1 MVNRNLFSNFFPPID
16 MRKMKRKVA
25 KLSGFHL
32 SPNEEALLIKEEH
45 EKRRRLRIK
54 QVREQERFIAV
65 QIREKVKQCRDEQL
79 EQLATEL
86 KADWQMA
93 QGEKTKC
100 LEKLYLSS
108 LKTVGEGHRQAQEN
122 EPDLKMQSIRVAVNR
137 EKAEKRHREAL
148 MELKQ
153 QREKNHEAQ
162 TRHIKTRKKAL
173 LIEKKR
179 AMTIAHLPPPP
190 PNPFADLEVPKYPT
204 VKMYD
209 IDSFSATHYHLPEPC
224 VNKEITTK
232 QISAQL
238 IAEKEEK
245 RLEELKQ
252 EADVERCEQL
262 EKARLRGSHALHLV
276 HLTQD
281 KERLIKELEQM
292 QLADLTRRRH
302 AVAQMP
308 QQLFEPPYRR
318 VEVKED
324 RQREMEIAFEDMYAE
339 DKKIKGDVV
348 LRLEPEPLPTPSVEM
363 QDDDLNLTVE
373 SEGFQ
378 KDHCAKGGREESEM
392 QHFKKTEV
400 PPLVVTSQS
409 SASPS
414 KAALVRLLTKIR
426 KQKDHGTTRSESSDA
441 NKEVTIESGSITS
454 EETKQ
459 GTSSKSATNA
469 SVSKEHPELLSV
481 PGHYNK
487 FKTETSEETIVAG
500 NTTLF
505 HPKEQANRIRSDVG
519 RLKQLHDLE
528 QQKQQQMALLWQ
540 TEQQKQRLEANLRQ
554 AWLQQQHGEK
564 QMQEGLNSD
573 VCDLQKQM
581 RQQHEQLKHSNI
593 LVSNMVSSEDE
604 QMLAIHQYQQQLIEQ
619 NRLHK
624 ASVEETGN
632 PLQEYQLE
640 GGLLPILS
648 SVRCISGHDSVHQY
662 CHKESGGH
670 VNVNQRLF
678 AVHSES
684 KSQPDHPR
692 SERHGFEV
700 NDLEVL
706 EPCTRILDA
715 VEPEQDPTQVGLM
728 EDRSKSVEV
737 QLVTAENTE
746 ERLKQSML
754 SIPLT
759 KPVEILKN
767 PEILSALSVDISVQ
781 QEHLKGLQHQLW
793 RQREDLFATKKLQEE
808 FIGRQNKL
816 KDEMLQ
822 QQQQH
827 QTEEKIWTENQSGGS
842 TLHKVMPAN
851 ENVEQFTLIS
861 NLLRSLD
868 HFNTDS
874 TDENSH
880 SDNEEQLKEPVPL
893 FQRIEALLPS
903 WHSDSKTGQAGDYPA
918 DTPNV
923 EAVTG
928 EVQHWR
934 PSKPPVT
941 KTRLGLCG
949 LLEQHELS
957 SIQEVESPKSDRL
970 SMSVSRMTSSHYCCK
985 TEGGELISRR
995 MDPSYSPEVIEL
1007 DLSNMS
1013 TVSSQQSSNV
1023 PESTAESI
1031 QTGRLT
1037 WREKLKLGTSCLP
1050 GQGKQSSLSK
1060 SPSYS
1065 TNVERDV
1072 LQYSDPASSPYN
1084 ITNMIF
1090 YHDSSDDTNS
1100 FNANEQTSETD
1111 QKSTTTL
1118 STGSFPLSEQTAPDA
1133 KSSAHY
1139 QCTVHDIPSRQST
1152 LTSSSCGSSLPSS
1165 LPVCKETVKIQK
1177 NLSTSNG
1184 ETRTDNENK
1193 TQKIIDKYIQD
1204 LNKLLYSGGKYQGS
1218 TTSDDISDPEF
1229 PSLFLKFQNC
1239 QQDSNFEFQPPE
1251 TRPDFSISS
1260 SSLSPTISKN
1270 SNFPSIGNISGNLHV
1285 NTATSS
1291 EMQFFNDDIVLTPD
1305 SGRTASDMDQI
1316 QECIQHSY
1324 SEENSDLES
1333 FHPILEIT
1341 QRQYGLSVDHSSE
1354 SLKHEY
1360 HNETSISTEYIPPC
1374 DLSRTGA
1381 VGADS
1386 LTVDSINQSSCSE
1399 PAIEKLRTVDE
1410 ENSQEHAGSF
1420 FQQNETLNT
1429 VSEYE
1434 MSNQNQKW
1442 PEDYKPETQVVTFT
1456 KKINSN
1462 DASTVDNLSVETSK
1476 LMLLDKGTS
1485 FFSEMQQ
1492 ITEQNPMI
1500 QPKQSPCTKEGIDTM
1515 LEHECELEVQWDQSR
1530 PSNFTPGVCL
1540 LQTVI
1545 QGIESNVGIMEEP
1558 ELTQLTMNDSTLL
1571 DDELGQEFPV
1581 ENLTA
1586 ENEIQSFS
1594 QANGAQPVILGNTIS
1609 DTQKSEVMIFEFK
1622 PSAKIL
1628 NETILKRKQKFL
1640 TNSAK
1645 RVEDLKREKNGKL
1658 KSELHTQIPLKE
1670 EHTSA
1675 FAAPS
1680 SVAVQLKMVGEVKVS
1695 TPEDRKAAE
1704 VEMRQRTHRL
1714 YNQLAE
1720 VKTKKKEVTRQ
1731 TVCARNREKA
1741 KEFQRK
1747 TLEKLRANK
1756 VCK

>member
-1 MVNRNLFSNFFPPID
+1 

-45 EKRRRLRIK
+45 ERRRRLRIK

-65 QIREKVKQCRDEQL
+65 QIREKVKQCRNEQL

-86 KADWQMA
+86 KAEWQMA

-100 LEKLYLSS
+100 LEKLYLGS

-153 QREKNHEAQ
+153 QREKDHEAQ
-162 TRHIKTRKKAL
+162 TRHIKTRNKAL
-173 LIEKKR
+173 LIEKQR

-190 PNPFADLEVPKYPT
+190 PDPFADLEVPKYPT

-224 VNKEITTK
+224 VSKEITTK

-252 EADVERCEQL
+252 EADVERHEQL
-262 EKARLRGSHALHLV
+262 EKARLRGSHALQLV

-292 QLADLTRRRH
+292 QLADLTRRRQ

-308 QQLFEPPYRR
+308 PQLFEPPYRR

-348 LRLEPEPLPTPSVEM
+348 LRLEPEPLPTSSVDM
-363 QDDDLNLTVE
+363 QDDDLNLSVE
-373 SEGFQ
+373 PEEFQ
-378 KDHCAKGGREESEM
+378 EDHCAKGGREESEM
-392 QHFKKTEV
+392 QHLKKTEV

-441 NKEVTIESGSITS
+441 SKEVTIESGSITS
-454 EETKQ
+454 DKTKQ

-469 SVSKEHPELLSV
+469 SVSEEHPELLSV
-481 PGHYNK
+481 PSHYNK
-487 FKTETSEETIVAG
+487 LKTETSEETIVAG

-505 HPKEQANRIRSDVG
+505 HPKEQANRIRSDVD

-540 TEQQKQRLEANLRQ
+540 TEQQKQHLEANLRQ
-554 AWLQQQHGEK
+554 AWLQQQQGET
-564 QMQEGLNSD
+564 QMQERLSSD
-573 VCDLQKQM
+573 VCNVQKQM
-581 RQQHEQLKHSNI
+581 RQEHEQLKHSKI
-593 LVSNMVSSEDE
+593 LVSNVVSKDE
-604 QMLAIHQYQQQLIEQ
+604 QMLAIHQYQQHLVEQ

-640 GGLLPILS
+640 RGFLPALS
-648 SVRCISGHDSVHQY
+648 LVRCSSGHDSVPQY
-662 CHKESGGH
+662 CHKESGSH
-670 VNVNQRLF
+670 VNVNRSLF
-678 AVHSES
+678 AAHNES
-684 KSQPDHPR
+684 KSQADHLR
-692 SERHGFEV
+692 SERHGFEM
-700 NDLEVL
+700 NGLEVL
-706 EPCTRILDA
+706 EPCTRILNA
-715 VEPEQDPTQVGLM
+715 VEPEQDPSQVGLM
-728 EDRSKSVEV
+728 EDRSKSMEV
-737 QLVTAENTE
+737 QLVPAENTE
-746 ERLKQSML
+746 AQLKQSML

-767 PEILSALSVDISVQ
+767 PERLSALSVDISVQ

-808 FIGRQNKL
+808 FICRQNQL

-822 QQQQH
+822 QQQLQQH
-827 QTEEKIWTENQSGGS
+827 QTEEKIWTENQPGRS
-842 TLHKVMPAN
+842 TLHKVMHPN

-861 NLLRSLD
+861 NLLRSLED
-868 HFNTDS
+868 FNTDS

-880 SDNEEQLKEPVPL
+880 LDNEEQLKDPVPS
-893 FQRIEALLPS
+893 FQRIETLLPS
-903 WHSDSKTGQAGDYPA
+903 WHYDSKTGQAGDYPA

-923 EAVTG
+923 EGVTG

-949 LLEQHELS
+949 LLAQHELS

-970 SMSVSRMTSSHYCCK
+970 SISVNRMTSSHNCCK

-995 MDPSYSPEVIEL
+995 MDPSYSSEVIEL

-1013 TVSSQQSSNV
+1013 TDSSQQSSNV
-1023 PESTAESI
+1023 LESTAESI

-1050 GQGKQSSLSK
+1050 GQDKQSSLSK

-1065 TNVERDV
+1065 ANVERDA
-1072 LQYSDPASSPYN
+1072 LQYSGPTSSPYN
-1084 ITNMIF
+1084 ITDMIF
-1090 YHDSSDDTNS
+1090 SHDSSDDTNS
-1100 FNANEQTSETD
+1100 FNANEQTSEAD

-1133 KSSAHY
+1133 ISSAAHY
-1139 QCTVHDIPSRQST
+1139 QYTIHDIPNRQST
-1152 LTSSSCGSSLPSS
+1152 PTSSSCASSLPSS
-1165 LPVCKETVKIQK
+1165 LPVCKEIVKIQK
-1177 NLSTSNG
+1177 NLSTSN
-1184 ETRTDNENK
+1184 EKTCTDNESK

-1204 LNKLLYSGGKYQGS
+1204 LNKLLCSGGNYQGS

-1229 PSLFLKFQNC
+1229 PRLFLKLQNC

-1251 TRPDFSISS
+1251 TRPNFSISS
-1260 SSLSPTISKN
+1260 SSLSPTVSKN
-1270 SNFPSIGNISGNLHV
+1270 SNSPSIGNISGNLHA

-1291 EMQFFNDDIVLTPD
+1291 EMQSSNDDIVLTPD
-1305 SGRTASDMDQI
+1305 SGRTASDTDRF

-1324 SEENSDLES
+1324 NEENSDLES
-1333 FHPILEIT
+1333 FHPISEIT
-1341 QRQYGLSVDHSSE
+1341 QGQYGLSMDHSGE
-1354 SLKHEY
+1354 SLRQEY

-1386 LTVDSINQSSCSE
+1386 LTVGSMNQSSCSE
-1399 PAIEKLRTVDE
+1399 PAIEKLRTVDG
-1410 ENSQEHAGSF
+1410 ENSQEHVGSF
-1420 FQQNETLNT
+1420 FQLNETLNT

-1434 MSNQNQKW
+1434 MSNQNGKW
-1442 PEDYKPETQVVTFT
+1442 LEDCKPETQVVTFT
-1456 KKINSN
+1456 NKINSN
-1462 DASTVDNLSVETSK
+1462 DATTLDNLSVETSK
-1476 LMLLDKGTS
+1476 LMLMDKDNS
-1485 FFSEMQQ
+1485 VFSEVQQ
-1492 ITEQNPMI
+1492 ITEQNPMM
-1500 QPKQSPCTKEGIDTM
+1500 QTKQAPCTKEGTDAM

-1540 LQTVI
+1540 LQRVTSE
-1545 QGIESNVGIMEEP
+1545 IESDVGIMEEP

-1581 ENLTA
+1581 ENLTT
-1586 ENEIQSFS
+1586 ENEIQSLS
-1594 QANGAQPVILGNTIS
+1594 QANGAQPVILKNTIS
-1609 DTQKSEVMIFEFK
+1609 DSQKSEVMIFEFK

-1628 NETILKRKQKFL
+1628 NETILKKKQKFL

-1645 RVEDLKREKNGKL
+1645 RVEDIKRGKNGKL

-1670 EHTSA
+1670 EHTST
-1675 FAAPS
+1675 FALPS

-1695 TPEDRKAAE
+1695 TPEDRKGAE
-1704 VEMRQRTHRL
+1704 VEMRQRTLRL
-1714 YNQLAE
+1714 YSQLEE
-1720 VKTKKKEVTRQ
+1720 VKIKNKEVTRQ

-1756 VCK
+1756 VRK

>member
-1 MVNRNLFSNFFPPID
+1 

-45 EKRRRLRIK
+45 ERRRRLRIK

-65 QIREKVKQCRDEQL
+65 QIREKVKQCRNEQL

-86 KADWQMA
+86 KAEWQMA

-100 LEKLYLSS
+100 LEKLYLGS

-153 QREKNHEAQ
+153 QREKDHEAQ
-162 TRHIKTRKKAL
+162 TRHIKTRNKAL
-173 LIEKKR
+173 LIEKQR

-190 PNPFADLEVPKYPT
+190 PDPFADLEVPKYPT

-224 VNKEITTK
+224 VSKEITTK

-252 EADVERCEQL
+252 EADVERHEQL
-262 EKARLRGSHALHLV
+262 EKARLRGSHALQLV

-292 QLADLTRRRH
+292 QLADLTRRRQ

-308 QQLFEPPYRR
+308 PQLFEPPYRR

-348 LRLEPEPLPTPSVEM
+348 LRLEPEPLPTSSVDM
-363 QDDDLNLTVE
+363 QDDDLNLSVE
-373 SEGFQ
+373 PEEFQ
-378 KDHCAKGGREESEM
+378 EDHCAKGGREESEM
-392 QHFKKTEV
+392 QHLKKTEV

-441 NKEVTIESGSITS
+441 SKEVTIESGSITS
-454 EETKQ
+454 DKTKQ

-469 SVSKEHPELLSV
+469 SVSEEHPELLSV
-481 PGHYNK
+481 PSHYNK
-487 FKTETSEETIVAG
+487 LKTETSEETIVAG

-505 HPKEQANRIRSDVG
+505 HPKEQANRIRSDVD

-540 TEQQKQRLEANLRQ
+540 TEQQKQHLEANLRQ
-554 AWLQQQHGEK
+554 AWLQQQQGET
-564 QMQEGLNSD
+564 QMQERLSSD
-573 VCDLQKQM
+573 VCNVQKQM
-581 RQQHEQLKHSNI
+581 RQEHEQLKHSKI
-593 LVSNMVSSEDE
+593 LVSNVVSKDE
-604 QMLAIHQYQQQLIEQ
+604 QMLAIHQYQQHLVEQ

-640 GGLLPILS
+640 RGFLPALS
-648 SVRCISGHDSVHQY
+648 LVRCSSGHDSVPQY
-662 CHKESGGH
+662 CHKESGSH
-670 VNVNQRLF
+670 VNVNRSLF
-678 AVHSES
+678 AAHNES
-684 KSQPDHPR
+684 KSQADHLR
-692 SERHGFEV
+692 SERHGFEM
-700 NDLEVL
+700 NGLEVL
-706 EPCTRILDA
+706 EPCTRILNA
-715 VEPEQDPTQVGLM
+715 VEPEQDPSQVGLM
-728 EDRSKSVEV
+728 EDRSKSMEV
-737 QLVTAENTE
+737 QLVPAENTE
-746 ERLKQSML
+746 AQLKQSML

-767 PEILSALSVDISVQ
+767 PERLSALSVDISVQ

-808 FIGRQNKL
+808 FICRQNQL

-822 QQQQH
+822 QQQLQQH
-827 QTEEKIWTENQSGGS
+827 QTEEKIWTENQPGRS
-842 TLHKVMPAN
+842 TLHKVMHPN

-861 NLLRSLD
+861 NLLRSLED
-868 HFNTDS
+868 FNTDS

-880 SDNEEQLKEPVPL
+880 LDNEEQLKDPVPS
-893 FQRIEALLPS
+893 FQRIETLLPS
-903 WHSDSKTGQAGDYPA
+903 WHYDSKTGQAGDYPA

-923 EAVTG
+923 EGVTG

-949 LLEQHELS
+949 LLAQHELS

-970 SMSVSRMTSSHYCCK
+970 SISVNRMTSSHNCCK

-995 MDPSYSPEVIEL
+995 MDPSYSSEVIEL

-1013 TVSSQQSSNV
+1013 TDSSQQSSNV
-1023 PESTAESI
+1023 LESTAESI

-1050 GQGKQSSLSK
+1050 GQDKQSSLSK

-1065 TNVERDV
+1065 ANVERDA
-1072 LQYSDPASSPYN
+1072 LQYSGPTSSPYN
-1084 ITNMIF
+1084 ITDMIF
-1090 YHDSSDDTNS
+1090 SHDSSDDTNS
-1100 FNANEQTSETD
+1100 FNANEQTSEAD

-1133 KSSAHY
+1133 ISS
-1139 QCTVHDIPSRQST
+1139 
-1152 LTSSSCGSSLPSS
+1152 
-1165 LPVCKETVKIQK
+1165 
-1177 NLSTSNG
+1177 
-1184 ETRTDNENK
+1184 
-1193 TQKIIDKYIQD
+1193 
-1204 LNKLLYSGGKYQGS
+1204 GS

-1229 PSLFLKFQNC
+1229 PRLFLKLQNC

-1251 TRPDFSISS
+1251 TRPNFSISS
-1260 SSLSPTISKN
+1260 SSLSPTVSKN
-1270 SNFPSIGNISGNLHV
+1270 SNSPSIGNISGNLHA

-1291 EMQFFNDDIVLTPD
+1291 EMQSSNDDIVLTPD
-1305 SGRTASDMDQI
+1305 SGRTASDTDRF

-1324 SEENSDLES
+1324 NEENSDLES
-1333 FHPILEIT
+1333 FHPISEIT
-1341 QRQYGLSVDHSSE
+1341 QGQYGLSMDHSGE
-1354 SLKHEY
+1354 SLRQEY

-1386 LTVDSINQSSCSE
+1386 LTVGSMNQSSCSE
-1399 PAIEKLRTVDE
+1399 PAIEKLRTVDG
-1410 ENSQEHAGSF
+1410 ENSQEHVGSF
-1420 FQQNETLNT
+1420 FQLNETLNT

-1434 MSNQNQKW
+1434 MSNQNGKW
-1442 PEDYKPETQVVTFT
+1442 LEDCKPETQVVTFT
-1456 KKINSN
+1456 NKINSN
-1462 DASTVDNLSVETSK
+1462 DATTLDNLSVETSK
-1476 LMLLDKGTS
+1476 LMLMDKDNS
-1485 FFSEMQQ
+1485 VFSEVQQ
-1492 ITEQNPMI
+1492 ITEQNPMM
-1500 QPKQSPCTKEGIDTM
+1500 QTKQAPCTKEGTDAM

-1540 LQTVI
+1540 LQRVTSE
-1545 QGIESNVGIMEEP
+1545 IESDVGIMEEP

-1581 ENLTA
+1581 ENLTT
-1586 ENEIQSFS
+1586 ENEIQSLS
-1594 QANGAQPVILGNTIS
+1594 QANGAQPVILKNTIS
-1609 DTQKSEVMIFEFK
+1609 DSQKSEVMIFEFK

-1628 NETILKRKQKFL
+1628 NETILKKKQKFL

-1645 RVEDLKREKNGKL
+1645 RVEDIKRGKNGKL

-1670 EHTSA
+1670 EHTST
-1675 FAAPS
+1675 FALPS

-1695 TPEDRKAAE
+1695 TPEDRKGAE
-1704 VEMRQRTHRL
+1704 VEMRQRTLRL
-1714 YNQLAE
+1714 YSQLEE
-1720 VKTKKKEVTRQ
+1720 VKIKNKEVTRQ

-1756 VCK
+1756 VRK